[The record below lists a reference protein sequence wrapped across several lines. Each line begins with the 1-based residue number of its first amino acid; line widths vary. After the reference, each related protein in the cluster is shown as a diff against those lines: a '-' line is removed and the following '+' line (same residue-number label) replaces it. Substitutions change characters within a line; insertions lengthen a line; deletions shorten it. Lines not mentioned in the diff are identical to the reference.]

1 VRLKCHIFFIQRT
14 YSGDEATRLGEN
26 GLVAMNPNCAYVR
39 IFFESVAFLC
49 GKGTQFDSVW
59 QRDTVCGKGTQFDSA
74 AKGHCALICGSCPT
88 YT

>member
-1 VRLKCHIFFIQRT
+1 MRLKCHIFFIQRT

-49 GKGTQFDSVW
+49 GKGTQFYSV
-59 QRDTVCGKGTQFDSA
+59 
-74 AKGHCALICGSCPT
+74 AKGRYAYKGQGHVTLCVHRLNVYVYI